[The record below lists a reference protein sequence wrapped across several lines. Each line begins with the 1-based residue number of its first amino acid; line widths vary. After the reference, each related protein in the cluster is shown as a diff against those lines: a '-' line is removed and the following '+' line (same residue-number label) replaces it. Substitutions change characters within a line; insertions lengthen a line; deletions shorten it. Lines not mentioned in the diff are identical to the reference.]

1 MNWIKITR
9 EKLSARSRIPPFL
22 LALGGVVSD
31 YVTTTIGLGMGF
43 YETHPQYHPFWA
55 ILYFWGVITILTVAL
70 PKKRLWTLCINGL
83 ASASYLG
90 FVNNALVIL
99 GIFPGIHI

>member
-1 MNWIKITR
+1 MNWIKIT
-9 EKLSARSRIPPFL
+9 EKLSIGSWILPFL

-55 ILYFWGVITILTVAL
+55 ILCFWGALTILTLAL
-70 PKKRLWTLCINGL
+70 PRKKPWTLCVNGL